1 MEDDMEK
8 YTLLQELAAIVAPAP
23 VLSAAEEML
32 VYECDGHTLDK
43 VLPTAVVFPTA
54 TEQVVAIVK
63 LANTY
68 GIPFVARGAGTGLS
82 GGALALD
89 GGIVIEMNRMNK
101 ILEIDYVNQ
110 RAVVQPG
117 LVNLHLSLAVADAG
131 YYYAPDPSSQGS
143 CTIGGNVA
151 ENSGGPHTLKYGV
164 TTNHVLGLEVV
175 LPNGDVVHLGGSTL
189 DTPGYDLTGLFVGS
203 EGTFGIVTKVTVR
216 LLRKPEALKTI
227 LASFA
232 SIDAASNT
240 VSGIIGARII
250 PAALEMMDNLTI
262 QAVEAATG
270 AGLPLDAGAVL
281 LIELDGIAD
290 GMEEDAARIGEI
302 CKQHG
307 CLHVRVAQS
316 EAERALLWKGRKE
329 AFGAI
334 GRLTP
339 NYYTHDGVI
348 PRTRLPEALQRLQA
362 ISHQHGLRIAN
373 VFHAGDGNLHPLV
386 LYNEKD
392 ADELARTL
400 RAGEDI
406 LRTCVELGGVL
417 SGEHGIGLEK
427 KNCMPWLFTDD
438 DLEVM
443 YHLRHVFN
451 PRNLCNPG
459 KVIPLRGRCRCGAV
473 AGDVDEEAAQEAVT
487 AALKDTHVRT

>member
-1 MEDDMEK
+1 MR
-8 YTLLQELAAIVAPAP
+8 T
-23 VLSAAEEML
+23 
-32 VYECDGHTLDK
+32 
-43 VLPTAVVFPTA
+43 
-54 TEQVVAIVK
+54 
-63 LANTY
+63 
-68 GIPFVARGAGTGLS
+68 
-82 GGALALD
+82 
-89 GGIVIEMNRMNK
+89 
-101 ILEIDYVNQ
+101 
-110 RAVVQPG
+110 
-117 LVNLHLSLAVADAG
+117 
-131 YYYAPDPSSQGS
+131 
-143 CTIGGNVA
+143 
-151 ENSGGPHTLKYGV
+151 
-164 TTNHVLGLEVV
+164 
-175 LPNGDVVHLGGSTL
+175 
-189 DTPGYDLTGLFVGS
+189 
-203 EGTFGIVTKVTVR
+203 
-216 LLRKPEALKTI
+216 PEALKTI
-227 LASFA
+227 LATFPTV
-232 SIDAASNT
+232 DDASNA
-240 VSGIIGARII
+240 VSGIISSGII

-290 GMEEDAARIGEI
+290 GMEQDAARIAEL
-302 CKQHG
+302 CNQHG
-307 CLHVRVAQS
+307 CSQVRVAKD

-362 ISHQHGLRIAN
+362 LSEHYKLRIAN

-392 ADELARTL
+392 PDELARAL
-400 RAGEDI
+400 HMGEAI
-406 LRTCVELGGVL
+406 LRTCVDLGGVL

-443 YHLRHVFN
+443 HRMRQVFN
-451 PRNLCNPG
+451 PNHLCNPG

-473 AGDVDEEAAQEAVT
+473 SGDIDMHAAHQAVADALQE
-487 AALKDTHVRT
+487 THVRA

>member
-1 MEDDMEK
+1 MEK
-8 YTLLQELAAIVAPAP
+8 PELLQELAAIVAPSP
-23 VLSAAEEML
+23 VLSAPEDML

-43 VLPTAVVFPTA
+43 APPTAVVFPTSA
-54 TEQVVAIVK
+54 EQVAAVVK
-63 LANTY
+63 LANRH

-89 GGIVIEMNRMNK
+89 GGIVIEMCRMNK
-101 ILEIDYVNQ
+101 ILELDYVNQ
-110 RAVVQPG
+110 RAVVEPG
-117 LVNLHLSLAVADAG
+117 LVNLHLSLAVAEAG
-131 YYYAPDPSSQGS
+131 YYYAPDPSSQGA

-164 TTNHVLGLEVV
+164 TTNHILGLEVV
-175 LPNGDVVHLGGSTL
+175 LPNGDIVHLGGATL

-216 LLRKPEALKTI
+216 LVRTPEAWKTI
-227 LASFA
+227 LAAFGTVDEA
-232 SIDAASNT
+232 SST
-240 VSGIIGARII
+240 VSGIIGAGII

-290 GMEEDAARIGEI
+290 GMEEDAAHIAEI
-302 CKQHG
+302 CQHNG
-307 CLHVRVAQS
+307 CQDIRIAKD
-316 EAERALLWKGRKE
+316 EAERALLWKGRKQ
-329 AFGAI
+329 AFGSV
-334 GRLTP
+334 GRLSP

-348 PRTRLPEALQRLQA
+348 PRTRLPEALRRIRDIGQKY
-362 ISHQHGLRIAN
+362 GLRIAN

-392 ADELARTL
+392 AEELQRVL
-400 RAGEDI
+400 QAGKDI
-406 LRTCVELGGVL
+406 LRMCVDLGGVL

-427 KNCMPWLFTDD
+427 KEYMSWLFTED
-438 DLEVM
+438 DLEAMRRV
-443 YHLRHVFN
+443 RQVFN
-451 PRNLCNPG
+451 PQQLCNPG
-459 KVIPLRGRCRCGAV
+459 KIFPQRGRCRCGEVMDEADAAATQAAV
-473 AGDVDEEAAQEAVT
+473 AE
-487 AALKDTHVRT
+487 ALKGTHVRS

>member
-1 MEDDMEK
+1 MVTSEF
-8 YTLLQELAAIVAPAP
+8 LQELQALVSPAP
-23 VLSAAEEML
+23 VLTAADELL

-43 VLPTAVVFPTA
+43 APPSAVVFPTSA
-54 TEQVVAIVK
+54 EQVVAIVK
-63 LANTY
+63 LAHKHAV
-68 GIPFVARGAGTGLS
+68 PFVARGAGTGLS

-89 GGIVIEMNRMNK
+89 GGLVIEMNRMNQ
-101 ILEIDYVNQ
+101 ILEVDYVNQ
-110 RAVVQPG
+110 QAVVEPG
-117 LVNLHLSLAVADAG
+117 LVNLHLTLAVADAG
-131 YYYAPDPSSQGS
+131 YYYAPDPSSQGA

-175 LPNGDVVHLGGSTL
+175 LPNGDVVHLGGPVR
-189 DTPGYDLTGLFVGS
+189 DTPGYDLTGVFVGS

-216 LLRKPEALKTI
+216 LLRRPETWKTL
-227 LASFA
+227 LAAFA
-232 SIDAASNT
+232 TVEEASHT
-240 VSGIIGARII
+240 VSGIIGAGLI

-290 GMEEDAARIGEI
+290 GMEEDAARIVAL
-302 CKQHG
+302 CRQYG
-307 CLHVRVAQS
+307 CTDVRLAKD
-316 EAERALLWKGRKE
+316 EAERALLWKGRKQ

-334 GRLTP
+334 GRLSP

-348 PRTRLPEALQRLQA
+348 PRTRLPEALQRLQTIA
-362 ISHQHGLRIAN
+362 QQYRLRIAN

-392 ADELARTL
+392 ADELQRVL
-400 RAGEDI
+400 QAGEQI
-406 LRTCVELGGVL
+406 LRTCVDLGGVL

-427 KNCMPWLFTDD
+427 KNCMPWLFTED

-443 YHLRHVFN
+443 HRLRLVFN
-451 PRNLCNPG
+451 AQQLCNPG
-459 KVIPLRGRCRCGAV
+459 KIIPLGGRCRCGAV
-473 AGDVDEEAAQEAVT
+473 TAEPDLAAAHAAAA
-487 AALKDTHVRT
+487 AALEGAHVHA

>member
-1 MEDDMEK
+1 MDK
-8 YTLLQELAAIVAPAP
+8 HTLLQELAAIVAPLP
-23 VLSAAEEML
+23 VLSAPEEML

-43 VLPTAVVFPTA
+43 APPIAVAFPA
-54 TEQVVAIVK
+54 STEQVVALVK
-63 LANTY
+63 LAN
-68 GIPFVARGAGTGLS
+68 IHHLPFVARGAGTGLS

-89 GGIVIEMNRMNK
+89 GGLVIEMNRMNK
-101 ILEIDYVNQ
+101 ILELDYVNQ

-117 LVNLHLSLAVADAG
+117 LVNLHLSLAAADAG

-164 TTNHVLGLEVV
+164 TTNHVLGLKVV
-175 LPNGDVVHLGGSTL
+175 LPTGDIVHLGAPTL

-203 EGTFGIVTKVTVR
+203 EGTFGIVTEITVR
-216 LLRKPEALKTI
+216 LMRKPEAVKTI
-227 LASFA
+227 LGSFA
-232 SIDAASNT
+232 TIDEASNT
-240 VSGIIGARII
+240 VSGIIAAGIV

-281 LIELDGIAD
+281 LIELDGIAA
-290 GMEEDAARIGEI
+290 GMEEDAARIADV
-302 CKQHG
+302 CNQHG
-307 CLHVRVAQS
+307 CLNVRVAKD

-348 PRTRLPEALQRLQA
+348 PRTRLPEALQRLLA
-362 ISHQHGLRIAN
+362 ISRKHNLRIAN

-392 ADELARTL
+392 ADELERTHK
-400 RAGEDI
+400 AGEDI

-427 KNCMPWLFTDD
+427 KNCMSWLFSDD

-443 YHLRHVFN
+443 HAVRRVFN
-451 PRNLCNPG
+451 PDNLCNPG
-459 KVIPLRGRCRCGAV
+459 KVIPLPSRCRCGAV
-473 AGDVDEEAAQEAVT
+473 THEPDAAATQEAVA
-487 AALKDTHVRT
+487 AALKDAHVRS

>member
-1 MEDDMEK
+1 MERHI
-8 YTLLQELAAIVAPAP
+8 LQELAAIVTPLP
-23 VLSAAEEML
+23 VLTAPEELL

-43 VLPTAVVFPTA
+43 APPSAVVFPTT
-54 TEQVVAIVK
+54 TEQVVAIVQ
-63 LANTY
+63 LANRY
-68 GIPFVARGAGTGLS
+68 GLPFVARGAGTGLS

-89 GGIVIEMNRMNK
+89 GGIVIEMCRMNK
-101 ILEIDYVNQ
+101 ILDIDYVNQ
-110 RAVVQPG
+110 RATVQPG

-175 LPNGDVVHLGGSTL
+175 LPNAEVVHFGGPTL

-216 LLRKPEALKTI
+216 LLRKPQTWKTV
-227 LASFA
+227 LAFFA
-232 SIDAASNT
+232 SVEAASNA
-240 VSGIIGARII
+240 VSGIIGAGII
-250 PAALEMMDNLTI
+250 PAALEMMDNLAL
-262 QAVEAATG
+262 QAVEAAIQ
-270 AGLPLDAGAVL
+270 AGLPLEAGALL

-290 GMEEDAARIGEI
+290 GMTEDAARIADI
-302 CKQHG
+302 CQQHG
-307 CLHVRVAQS
+307 CQGVRIAKD

-334 GRLTP
+334 GRLSP

-348 PRTRLPEALQRLQA
+348 PRTRLPEALQRLQQ
-362 ISHQHGLRIAN
+362 ISVTHQLRIAN

-386 LYNEKD
+386 LY
-392 ADELARTL
+392 DERDTGEVQRVLQ
-400 RAGEDI
+400 AGEAI
-406 LRTCVELGGVL
+406 LRMCVDLGGVL

-427 KNCMPWLFTDD
+427 KNCMPWLFTED

-443 YHLRHVFN
+443 LHIRQVFN
-451 PRNLCNPG
+451 PRGLCNPG
-459 KVIPLRGRCRCGAV
+459 KIIPLRGRCRCGAV
-473 AGDVDEEAAQEAVT
+473 TADEAVT
-487 AALKDTHVRT
+487 PAVQAAVAAALEGAHVHA

>member
-1 MEDDMEK
+1 MDKD
-8 YTLLQELAAIVAPAP
+8 TLLQELTALVAPSP
-23 VLSAAEEML
+23 VLSALEDML

-43 VLPTAVVFPTA
+43 APPLAVVFPTT
-54 TEQVVAIVK
+54 TEQVAAIVQ
-63 LANTY
+63 LANRY
-68 GIPFVARGAGTGLS
+68 NLPFVARGAGTGLS

-89 GGIVIEMNRMNK
+89 GGLVIEMNRMNK

-117 LVNLHLSLAVADAG
+117 LVNLHLSLAAADAG
-131 YYYAPDPSSQGS
+131 FYYAPDPSSQGS

-175 LPNGDVVHLGGSTL
+175 LPSGEVVHLGGQTL

-203 EGTFGIVTKVTVR
+203 EGTFGIVTEVTVR
-216 LLRKPEALKTI
+216 LMRKPEALKTI
-227 LASFA
+227 LATFA
-232 SIDAASNT
+232 TVNDASNA
-240 VSGIIGARII
+240 VSAIIGSGII

-290 GMEEDAARIGEI
+290 GMEEDAACISEL
-302 CKQHG
+302 CNQNG
-307 CLHVRVAQS
+307 CSHVRVAKDD
-316 EAERALLWKGRKE
+316 AERALLWKGRKE

-362 ISHQHGLRIAN
+362 ISERHGLRIAN

-392 ADELARTL
+392 ADELRHTL
-400 RAGEDI
+400 QMGEEI
-406 LRTCVELGGVL
+406 LRTCVDLGGVL

-438 DLEVM
+438 DLAVM
-443 YHLRHVFN
+443 HNIRQVFN
-451 PRNLCNPG
+451 PAHLCNPG

-473 AGDVDEEAAQEAVT
+473 TEEVDEAAARQAVADALQEA
-487 AALKDTHVRT
+487 HVRS

>member
-1 MEDDMEK
+1 MQPS
-8 YTLLQELAAIVAPAP
+8 LLHELTAIVAPSP
-23 VLSAAEEML
+23 VLSAPDDLL

-43 VLPTAVVFPTA
+43 ALPSAVVFPTTA
-54 TEQVVAIVK
+54 LQVAAIVK
-63 LANTY
+63 LANKY
-68 GIPFVARGAGTGLS
+68 GVPFVARGAGTGLS

-89 GGIVIEMNRMNK
+89 GGIVIEMCRMNA
-101 ILEIDYVNQ
+101 ILELDYVNQ
-110 RAVVQPG
+110 RAVVEPG

-175 LPNGDVVHLGGSTL
+175 LPDGEIVHFGGPTL

-203 EGTFGIVTKVTVR
+203 EGTFGIVTKITVR
-216 LLRKPEALKTI
+216 LLRKPEAWKTI
-227 LASFA
+227 LAVFA
-232 SIDAASNT
+232 SVAEASNA
-240 VSGIIGARII
+240 VSGIIGTGLI
-250 PAALEMMDNLTI
+250 PAAIEMMDNLTI

-290 GMEEDAARIGEI
+290 GMEADAAHIAAVCQE
-302 CKQHG
+302 HG
-307 CLHVRVAQS
+307 CRTIRVAKD
-316 EAERALLWKGRKE
+316 EAERALLWKGRKQ
-329 AFGAI
+329 AFGSI
-334 GRLTP
+334 GRLSP

-348 PRTRLPEALQRLQA
+348 PRTRLPEALQRIQA
-362 ISHQHGLRIAN
+362 IAQKYRLRIAN

-392 ADELARTL
+392 ADELQRVL
-400 RAGEDI
+400 QAGEEI
-406 LRTCVELGGVL
+406 LRTCVDLGGVL

-438 DLEVM
+438 DLDIM
-443 YHLRHVFN
+443 RSLRQVFN
-451 PRNLCNPG
+451 PHELCNPG
-459 KVIPLRGRCRCGAV
+459 KIIPLRGRCRCGAV
-473 AGDVDEEAAQEAVT
+473 TTEPDPAAAQAAVA
-487 AALKDTHVRT
+487 AALKGTHVHA

>member
-1 MEDDMEK
+1 MQQQ
-8 YTLLQELAAIVAPAP
+8 LLQALAAIVAPAP
-23 VLSAAEEML
+23 VLSASDDLL

-43 VLPTAVVFPTA
+43 APPSAVVFPSTA
-54 TEQVVAIVK
+54 EQVAAIVK

-68 GIPFVARGAGTGLS
+68 GVPFVARGAGTGLS
-82 GGALALD
+82 GGALALN
-89 GGIVIEMNRMNK
+89 GGIIIEMCRMNK

-110 RAVVQPG
+110 RAVVEPG
-117 LVNLHLSLAVADAG
+117 LVNLHLSMAVAEAG

-175 LPNGDVVHLGGSTL
+175 LPNGEVVHFGGPTL

-216 LLRKPEALKTI
+216 LLRQPEAWKTI
-227 LASFA
+227 LAVFA
-232 SIDAASNT
+232 SVAEASNA
-240 VSGIIGARII
+240 VSGIIGTGLI
-250 PAALEMMDNLTI
+250 PAAIEMMDNLTI

-290 GMEEDAARIGEI
+290 GMEEDAAAIAAVCR
-302 CKQHG
+302 QHG
-307 CLHVRVAQS
+307 CRSIRVAQD
-316 EAERALLWKGRKE
+316 EAERALLWKGRKQ

-334 GRLTP
+334 GRLSP

-348 PRTRLPEALQRLQA
+348 PRTRLPEALQRIQQIA
-362 ISHQHGLRIAN
+362 QKYRLRIAN

-392 ADELARTL
+392 ADELQRVL
-400 RAGEDI
+400 QAGEDI
-406 LRTCVELGGVL
+406 LRTCVDLGGVL

-438 DLEVM
+438 DLDVM
-443 YHLRHVFN
+443 LSLRQVFN
-451 PRNLCNPG
+451 PHESCNPG
-459 KVIPLRGRCRCGAV
+459 KIIPLRGRCRCGAV
-473 AGDVDEEAAQEAVT
+473 TTEIDSASAQAAVAE
-487 AALKDTHVRT
+487 ALKGTHVQA

>member
-1 MEDDMEK
+1 MD
-8 YTLLQELAAIVAPAP
+8 TRQFLQELTTIVASSQL
-23 VLSAAEEML
+23 LSEPDDLL

-43 VLPTAVVFPTA
+43 APPGAVVFPTSA
-54 TEQVVAIVK
+54 EQVVAIVK
-63 LANTY
+63 LANKY
-68 GIPFVARGAGTGLS
+68 GLPFVARGAGTGLS
-82 GGALALD
+82 GGALALE
-89 GGIVIEMNRMNK
+89 GGIVIEMCRMNR

-110 RAVVQPG
+110 RAVVEPG
-117 LVNLHLSLAVADAG
+117 LVNLHLSLAVAEAG

-175 LPNGDVVHLGGSTL
+175 LPNGDMVQLGGATL

-203 EGTFGIVTKVTVR
+203 EGTFGIVTKVMVR
-216 LLRKPEALKTI
+216 LLPRPETWKTI
-227 LASFA
+227 LADFA
-232 SIDAASNT
+232 TVDEASNA
-240 VSGIIGARII
+240 VSGIIGAGLI

-281 LIELDGIAD
+281 LIELDGMAD
-290 GMEEDAARIGEI
+290 GMAEDASRIVEV
-302 CKQHG
+302 CQQHG
-307 CLHVRVAQS
+307 CRAVRLAKD
-316 EAERALLWKGRKE
+316 ETERALLWKGRKQ

-334 GRLTP
+334 GRLSP

-348 PRTRLPEALQRLQA
+348 PRTRLPEALQHLQA
-362 ISHQHGLRIAN
+362 ISQKYRLRIAN

-392 ADELARTL
+392 AEELQRVL
-400 RAGEDI
+400 QAGEEI
-406 LRTCVELGGVL
+406 LHTCVDLGGVL

-438 DLEVM
+438 DLEIM
-443 YHLRHVFN
+443 HRMRQVFN
-451 PRNLCNPG
+451 PQQLCNPG

-473 AGDVDEEAAQEAVT
+473 TEEADPAAAQAAVT
-487 AALKDTHVRT
+487 AALKGAHVHA

>member
-1 MEDDMEK
+1 
-8 YTLLQELAAIVAPAP
+8 
-23 VLSAAEEML
+23 
-32 VYECDGHTLDK
+32 
-43 VLPTAVVFPTA
+43 
-54 TEQVVAIVK
+54 
-63 LANTY
+63 
-68 GIPFVARGAGTGLS
+68 
-82 GGALALD
+82 
-89 GGIVIEMNRMNK
+89 
-101 ILEIDYVNQ
+101 
-110 RAVVQPG
+110 
-117 LVNLHLSLAVADAG
+117 
-131 YYYAPDPSSQGS
+131 
-143 CTIGGNVA
+143 
-151 ENSGGPHTLKYGV
+151 
-164 TTNHVLGLEVV
+164 
-175 LPNGDVVHLGGSTL
+175 
-189 DTPGYDLTGLFVGS
+189 
-203 EGTFGIVTKVTVR
+203 
-216 LLRKPEALKTI
+216 
-227 LASFA
+227 
-232 SIDAASNT
+232 
-240 VSGIIGARII
+240 
-250 PAALEMMDNLTI
+250 
-262 QAVEAATG
+262 VEAATG

-281 LIELDGIAD
+281 LIELDGIAA
-290 GMEEDAARIGEI
+290 GMEEDAARITDI

-307 CLHVRVAQS
+307 CLHVRLAQD

-362 ISHQHGLRIAN
+362 ISQQHGLRIAN

-406 LRTCVELGGVL
+406 LRTCIELGGVL

-427 KNCMPWLFTDD
+427 KTCMPWLFSDD

-473 AGDVDEEAAQEAVT
+473 MGDIDEDVAQEAVA
-487 AALKDTHVRT
+487 AALKDTHVRA